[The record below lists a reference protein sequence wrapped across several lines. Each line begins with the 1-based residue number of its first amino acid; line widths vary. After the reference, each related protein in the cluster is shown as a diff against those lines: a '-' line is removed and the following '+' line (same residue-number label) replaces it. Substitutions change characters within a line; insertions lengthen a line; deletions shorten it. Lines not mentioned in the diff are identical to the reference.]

1 MCFFFLR
8 FYVVEVGGALT
19 LQILEG
25 LYAIFKSAHAY
36 VPVYIVVPQLA
47 HDTIF

>member
-1 MCFFFLR
+1 MCFFFFLR

-36 VPVYIVVPQLA
+36 VPELA